1 MSKREHPRSN
11 GAVVVDDVR
20 VKRRRDTVGSSS
32 DMDVTMSDPV
42 TLDVDVTGG
51 TVVGDPEVV
60 KEQGLTLWQ
69 TVKDAVNKE

>member
-1 MSKREHPRSN
+1 MSKREHHRSN
-11 GAVVVDDVR
+11 GAVAADDLR

>member
-11 GAVVVDDVR
+11 GAVAVDDSR

-32 DMDVTMSDPV
+32 DVDVTMSDPV

-60 KEQGLTLWQ
+60 KEQGLMLWQ